1 MAYATRADI
10 EAVYGPSLLPGIAD
24 YDNDGE
30 VDDAVV
36 TSALDHAT
44 GVINSHLSVRYKL
57 PLTTVP
63 AFLKAAAID
72 IAVYRIANT
81 ADRLTVEMRQRYE
94 DNIRHL
100 ERIADGK
107 AGLGFEDTTPDDNED
122 TPDATA
128 GGRAYSFKSVR
139 A

>member
-10 EAVYGPSLLPGIAD
+10 EAVYGLTLLPGIAD
-24 YDNDGE
+24 YDHDGA

-36 TSALDHAT
+36 MAALDHAT

-57 PLTTVP
+57 PLPTVP

-72 IAVYRIANT
+72 LAVYRIANT
-81 ADRLTVEMRQRYE
+81 ADRLTTEMRQRYE
-94 DNIRHL
+94 DHIRHL

-107 AGLGFEDTTPDDNED
+107 AGLGFEDSALGDGED

-128 GGRAYSFKSVR
+128 SGRAYSFKSVR

>member
-1 MAYATRADI
+1 MAHATRADI
-10 EAVYGPSLLPGIAD
+10 EAVYGFTLLPGIAD

-30 VDDAVV
+30 VDANVV
-36 TSALDHAT
+36 TAALDHAT

-57 PLTTVP
+57 PLAAVP

-72 IAVYRIANT
+72 LAVYRIANT

-94 DNIRHL
+94 DHVRHL

-107 AGLGFEDTTPDDNED
+107 AGLGFEDTTPDDDEG

-128 GGRAYSFKSVR
+128 SGRAYSFKSIR

>member
-1 MAYATRADI
+1 MAYASRADI
-10 EAVYGPSLLPGIAD
+10 EATYSADLLLNIAD
-24 YDNDGE
+24 YDRDGQ
-30 VDDAVV
+30 VDAPVV
-36 TSALDHAT
+36 EAALNHAT

-57 PLTTVP
+57 PLASVP
-63 AFLKAAAID
+63 DFLKAAAVD
-72 IAVYRIANT
+72 LAVYRIANT

-94 DNIRHL
+94 DHIRHL

-107 AGLGFEDTTPDDNED
+107 AGLGFQDTTPDDNEG

-128 GGRAYSFKSVR
+128 SGRAYSFKSIR

>member
-1 MAYATRADI
+1 MVYALRADI
-10 EAVYGPSLLPGIAD
+10 EAVYGVTLLPGIAD

-30 VDDAVV
+30 VDANVV
-36 TSALDHAT
+36 TAALDHAT

-57 PLTTVP
+57 PLATVP

-72 IAVYRIANT
+72 LAVYRIANT
-81 ADRLTVEMRQRYE
+81 ADRLTNEMRLRYE
-94 DNIRHL
+94 DHIRHL

-107 AGLGFEDTTPDDNED
+107 AGLGFEDTTPDDDED

-128 GGRAYSFKSVR
+128 SGRAYSFKSVR